1 MKPFTEDDFPALNTP
16 MERDYVVDKANEKI
30 KKLLDVLSDFINSD
44 HKNYDAYS
52 TFDDL
57 VKEYKRLIK

>member
-52 TFDDL
+52 AFDDL